1 MSLAMLAIATPPPLP
16 QQCASV
22 DNTAPHIRVSLA
34 HVEQRINVYLRF
46 GHPDNTVRIDLW
58 RRIAMFP
65 PAAIFCRIHWESN
78 DFGTTRWQLMVMR
91 ASTARDG
98 MQRVPGVRPGAS
110 ILLRAESERP
120 VRAVLSRIDAIEALG
135 IDPVDV
141 SPAYWRTLGNRLA
154 AHQPLPAYGLERHA
168 AWLSGKDMR

>member
-1 MSLAMLAIATPPPLP
+1 MSLAMLTLAAASPLP
-16 QQCASV
+16 KPCAAV
-22 DNTAPHIRVSLA
+22 EHTASLTRVSLA

-46 GHPDNTVRIDLW
+46 GHPENTVRIDRW
-58 RRIAMFP
+58 RRIALFP
-65 PAAIFCRIHWESN
+65 LTAIFCRIRWESN

-91 ASTARDG
+91 ASATRDG
-98 MQRVPGVRPGAS
+98 MQRIPGVRPGAS
-110 ILLRAESERP
+110 ILLRAEGERP

-141 SPAYWRTLGNRLA
+141 SPTYWRTLGNRLA

-168 AWLSGKDMR
+168 AWLAGRDMR